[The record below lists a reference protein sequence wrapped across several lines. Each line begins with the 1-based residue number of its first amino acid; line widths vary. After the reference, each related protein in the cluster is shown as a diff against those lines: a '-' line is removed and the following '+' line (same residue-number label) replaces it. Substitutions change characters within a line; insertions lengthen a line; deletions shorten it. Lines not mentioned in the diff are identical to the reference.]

1 MKPIRLRR
9 NRFALFACLT
19 VVGVLVLFVS
29 GTRFLALLRP
39 VPPAVSASPTAF
51 SASAEVGID
60 TRPLT
65 ADPDPLPLRA
75 ERVYPRLQFERP
87 LEVVAPPDG
96 SNRLC
101 VVEQGGRI
109 FIFPDDNDAASAR
122 VFLDIR
128 EVVSRDHNEEGLL
141 GLAFHPQ
148 YANNGRFYVYYSTKP
163 RMSIVSEFRV
173 SPDDPNRADRRS
185 ERILMRVD
193 QPYGNHNG
201 GCIRFGPHG
210 YLYISLGDGGS
221 ANDPHGNGQNLGTL
235 LGSILRIDVDHRD
248 PGKEY
253 AVPKDNPFVDRPGAR
268 PEIWA
273 YGLRNV
279 WRMSF
284 DRETG
289 RLFAGDV
296 GQNRYE
302 EIDLIVR
309 GGNYGWKIRE
319 GFHPFEPNAEQTG
332 DVLIDPL
339 AEYFRHEGVSV
350 TGGIVYRGKRLKD
363 YYGSYFYADYGTG
376 NIWALRVDE
385 QGKTT
390 ENKLVA
396 ATGMPISSFGETQDR
411 EMLFTSFDGHLY
423 RLSPAE
429 IDRSAAAT
437 FPRRLSKT
445 GIFANL
451 DTLSPAEGVLPYDV
465 NVPLW
470 SDGAVKTRLIALP
483 KGGTIE
489 YRDHEP
495 WRFPQGTV
503 LVKSFFLPKT
513 PDAATLAE
521 ADPRRAAGQ
530 AADRRNWHRLETR
543 LLVNTSEGWKGYTY
557 VWNAEQTDAELL
569 DGMRREEVSVAAPTG
584 SSTQTWYYPSRSECM
599 ACHTAAAGRVLGL
612 TTRQLNRPVSA
623 SQNQIDFF
631 ASLGVFSNTPSHER
645 EVFPDWFAPNGAS
658 PETLARA
665 YLEANC
671 AFCHQPGGMIRR
683 PDLRASTPL
692 AQAQLVGRSPGQGR
706 LGPPDSKVVF
716 PGHPDKSELLYRID
730 RRGPR
735 QMPPLASDRVDVR
748 AVERIRAW
756 IESLD

>member
-1 MKPIRLRR
+1 MTRTYLAV
-9 NRFALFACLT
+9 FAGIA
-19 VVGVLVLFVS
+19 VVGLLTLFFVADKPHE
-29 GTRFLALLRP
+29 ALSP
-39 VPPAVSASPTAF
+39 VPVSPAALEG
-51 SASAEVGID
+51 SAELGID

-65 ADPDPLPLRA
+65 ADPDPLPLEA
-75 ERVYPRLQFERP
+75 ERVYPHLQFERP
-87 LEVVAPPDG
+87 LEVVAPPDD
-96 SNRLC
+96 SNRLF

-109 FIFPDDNDAASAR
+109 FVFPNDDDVTSAR

-148 YANNGRFYVYYSTKP
+148 YASNGRFYVYYSTKP
-163 RMSIVSEFRV
+163 RASIVAEFRV
-173 SPDDPNRADRRS
+173 SPDNPNRADRRS
-185 ERILMRVD
+185 ERILMRIE

-201 GCIRFGPHG
+201 GCVRFGPDG

-253 AVPKDNPFVDRPGAR
+253 AVPKDNPFVDRPGAC

-302 EIDLIVR
+302 EVDLIVR

-319 GFHPFEPNAEQTG
+319 GFHPFDPSAEQTG
-332 DVLIDPL
+332 NVLIDPL

-350 TGGIVYRGKRLKD
+350 TGGVVYRGKRLED
-363 YYGSYFYADYGTG
+363 YYGAYFYADYGTG
-376 NIWALRVDE
+376 NIWALWVDDR
-385 QGKTT
+385 GRTT
-390 ENKLVA
+390 SVKHVA
-396 ATGMPISSFGETQDR
+396 ATGMPISSFGETQDG

-423 RLSPAE
+423 RLRPSE
-429 IDRSAAAT
+429 FDAAAVEA
-437 FPRRLSKT
+437 FPRRLSQT
-445 GIFANL
+445 GIFADL
-451 DTLSPAEGVLPYDV
+451 DALTPAAGVLPYDV

-470 SDGAVKTRLIALP
+470 SDGAVKTRLIVLP
-483 KGGTIE
+483 QGGTIE

-495 WRFPQGTV
+495 WQFPGGTV

-513 PDAATLAE
+513 REAAALAE
-521 ADPRRAAGQ
+521 SNPRRAAAQ
-530 AADRRNWHRLETR
+530 VSDRLNWRRLETR
-543 LLVNTSEGWKGYTY
+543 LLVNTANGWKGYTY
-557 VWNAEQTDAELL
+557 VWNRDQTDAELL
-569 DGMRREEVSVAAPTG
+569 EGMRREDVAVASPAGPTVQ
-584 SSTQTWYYPSRSECM
+584 SWYYPSRSDCM
-599 ACHTAAAGRVLGL
+599 ACHTAAAGRVLGVN
-612 TTRQLNRPVSA
+612 TRQLNRPVS
-623 SQNQIDFF
+623 STQSQIDLF
-631 ASLGVFSNTPSHER
+631 ASLGAFSNKPPQVR
-645 EVFPDWFAPNGAS
+645 EAFPDWFAPKGAS
-658 PETLARA
+658 AEVLARA

-671 AFCHQPGGMIRR
+671 AFCHQPGGIVRR
-683 PDLRASTPL
+683 PDLRASTPI
-692 AQAQLVGRSPGQGR
+692 AQAQLIGRSPGQGR
-706 LGPPDSKVVF
+706 LGPPDSQVVF
-716 PGHPDKSELLYRID
+716 PGRPEKSELLYRID

-735 QMPPLASDRVDVR
+735 QMPPLASDRVDSI
-748 AVERIRAW
+748 AVERIRSW
-756 IESLD
+756 IESLE